1 MLQRVVGVVGQ
12 ARPDAFEPGERSTL
26 EIGSCIVLS
35 GLGVGLQLGRWPFW
49 AAPVAV
55 AGYLAWVILYS
66 EVSIQAK
73 RHRTRRAAQELAA

>member
-1 MLQRVVGVVGQ
+1 VVGVVGQ
-12 ARPDAFEPGERSTL
+12 ARPDTFEPGERSTL
-26 EIGSCIVLS
+26 EIGSGVVLG

-49 AAPVAV
+49 AALVAV

-73 RHRTRRAAQELAA
+73 RRRSRRASDELAA